1 VIIEPSRRFAEKIFI
16 GEMLALKDWVDQ
28 MVCNECQELISD
40 YIDGELE
47 LGEQV
52 KIERHL
58 GDCEPC
64 RAVRDDLLQIV
75 HFSHQLP
82 EHSPSGALWARIQS
96 DLKEQQPAGVWSR
109 AGAWWNRIKS
119 RQFDLSIPQMAAA
132 AAALAIVISL
142 GVIAL
147 RQNAATNVTSLA
159 SSVTAPDS
167 QMQPLSN
174 SDLQQLEKQI
184 SSLSATIEQRKIDWD
199 PQLRVKFEKNMTLI
213 EQSLAECRHQL
224 SDNPGDDIS
233 QELMLNAYR
242 EKVRLL
248 EDLEN
253 F

>member
-1 VIIEPSRRFAEKIFI
+1 
-16 GEMLALKDWVDQ
+16 

-82 EHSPSGALWARIQS
+82 EQSPSGALWARIQS
-96 DLKEQQPAGVWSR
+96 DIEEQRPAGFWPR
-109 AGAWWNRIKS
+109 AGAWWANAQS
-119 RQFDLSIPQMAAA
+119 RHFNLSIPQMIAG
-132 AAALAIVISL
+132 AAALAIIISV
-142 GVIAL
+142 GVIVF
-147 RQNAATNVTSLA
+147 RQNAPLDEKSLA
-159 SSVTAPDS
+159 SSTLSAGS
-167 QMQPLSN
+167 QVQVLSN
-174 SDLQQLEKQI
+174 PDLQQLERQI
-184 SSLSATIEQRKIDWD
+184 SNLCATIEQRKVSWD
-199 PQLRVKFEKNMTLI
+199 HALRVKFEKNMSLI

-224 SDNPGDDIS
+224 NNNPGDDVS

-248 EDLEN
+248 EGFES

>member
-1 VIIEPSRRFAEKIFI
+1 
-16 GEMLALKDWVDQ
+16 
-28 MVCNECQELISD
+28 MVCNECQELLSD

-82 EHSPSGALWARIQS
+82 EQAPSGALWARIQS
-96 DLKEQQPAGVWSR
+96 DIAEQRPAGFLSR
-109 AGAWWNRIKS
+109 AGAWWTSAQS
-119 RQFDLSIPQMAAA
+119 RHFNLSIPQMAAA
-132 AAALAIVISL
+132 AAALVIVLSI
-142 GVIAL
+142 GVMMT
-147 RQNAATNVTSLA
+147 RQNGASNEMAMISSAAGAAPQVQVL
-159 SSVTAPDS
+159 SSA
-167 QMQPLSN
+167 
-174 SDLQQLEKQI
+174 DLQQLEKQI
-184 SSLSATIEQRKIDWD
+184 SNLSASIEQRKVSWD
-199 PQLRVKFEKNMTLI
+199 PALRVKFEKNMLLI

-224 SDNPGDDIS
+224 NDNPGDDVS

-248 EDLEN
+248 EGFEN

>member
-1 VIIEPSRRFAEKIFI
+1 
-16 GEMLALKDWVDQ
+16 
-28 MVCNECQELISD
+28 MVCNECQELLSD

-64 RAVRDDLLQIV
+64 RAMRDDLLQIV

-82 EHSPSGALWARIQS
+82 EQAPSGALWARIQS
-96 DLKEQQPAGVWSR
+96 DIAEQQPSGFWAR
-109 AGAWWNRIKS
+109 AGLWWANAQNRH
-119 RQFDLSIPQMAAA
+119 FNLSIPQMVAAGA
-132 AAALAIVISL
+132 AIAIVISV
-142 GVIAL
+142 GVMIS
-147 RQNAATNVTSLA
+147 RQDGSFNEMRLADAATGSGPQVQVL
-159 SSVTAPDS
+159 SSP
-167 QMQPLSN
+167 
-174 SDLQQLEKQI
+174 DLQQLEKQI
-184 SSLSATIEQRKIDWD
+184 SSLSATIEQSKVSWD
-199 PQLRVKFEKNMTLI
+199 PALRLKFEKNMSLI

-224 SDNPGDDIS
+224 NNNPGDDVS

-248 EDLEN
+248 EGFES